1 MLEIK
6 KEMASIIEVSNIS
19 RYMIS
24 DVMSRILTGT
34 EVMMR
39 TAAKKPE

>member
-6 KEMASIIEVSNIS
+6 SEMTSIIEVSNIS
-19 RYMIS
+19 SYMII

-39 TAAKKPE
+39 RAANKA